1 MRISVAI
8 DGPAGAGKSTIA
20 KIVGKKFDL
29 MYINTGA
36 MYRAVALMAER
47 KHIKPEEVE
56 KLVKLVD
63 TMEIHFENDDLV
75 LNGINVQEEIT
86 MPEISA
92 IVSNYASIP
101 EVRSKLVQLQRNIA
115 EKYNVIMDGRDIG
128 TVVLKDS
135 KCKFFLTAS
144 AKERA
149 NRRFKELTE
158 RGLEVNYDE
167 ILNEIEKYKKD
178 IIFFGALDT
187 LENAIK
193 GGRVNPLAGK
203 VMNAL
208 NLKVIIRIDEGLVKP
223 IDKARGG
230 VNSIKKALDYV
241 KSHVNDEK
249 EKTIIIAHAN
259 CPEKAHKIKSII
271 EEDSNFKEVLI
282 ASIGPIMG
290 TFTAEGA
297 ILVAVL

>member
-20 KIVGKKFDL
+20 KLVGKKFDL

-92 IVSNYASIP
+92 IVSNYATIP
-101 EVRSKLVQLQRNIA
+101 EVRAKLVELQRNMS
-115 EKYNVIMDGRDIG
+115 EKYDVIMDGRDIG

-135 KCKFFLTAS
+135 KFKFFLTAS
-144 AKERA
+144 AEERA
-149 NRRFKELTE
+149 NRRYKELTE

-167 ILNEIEKYKKD
+167 ILSE
-178 IIFFGALDT
+178 
-187 LENAIK
+187 
-193 GGRVNPLAGK
+193 
-203 VMNAL
+203 
-208 NLKVIIRIDEGLVKP
+208 IIRRDTIDSTREVDPLRKADDAIE
-223 IDKARGG
+223 IDSSNYNINE
-230 VNSIKKALDYV
+230 VT
-241 KSHVNDEK
+241 E
-249 EKTIIIAHAN
+249 IICN
-259 CPEKAHKIKSII
+259 YI
-271 EEDSNFKEVLI
+271 EN
-282 ASIGPIMG
+282 
-290 TFTAEGA
+290 
-297 ILVAVL
+297 ILK